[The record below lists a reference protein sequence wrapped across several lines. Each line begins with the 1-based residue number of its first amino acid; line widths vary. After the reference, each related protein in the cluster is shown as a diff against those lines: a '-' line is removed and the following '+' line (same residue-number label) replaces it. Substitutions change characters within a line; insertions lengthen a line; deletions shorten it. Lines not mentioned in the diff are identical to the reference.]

1 MSALRDAL
9 LAGEVDVIVH
19 SYKDLPSALV
29 PGITLAAVP
38 SRADARDAL
47 VSRDGL
53 RLADLPAGAVVGTSS
68 PRRTASL
75 QRIRPD
81 LDVRPIRG
89 NVDSRIA
96 KVREGEYDAAVLA
109 VAGLSRIGRAAEITE
124 VLDDVLPA
132 PAQGAL
138 AVECRSGDDDL
149 RGWLALLDDPV
160 FRHFFG
166 DRQEGQP
173 QQNLGL
179 GSGVLVSNDGYI
191 LTNFHVVEAA
201 RDIQVS
207 LNDGHTYKAKVIG
220 SDPES
225 DLAVLQIKADK
236 LPAITFGQMETLR
249 VGDVVLAIGN
259 PFGVGQTVTMG
270 IVSALGRSHLGINT
284 FENFI
289 QTDAAINPGNSG
301 GALVDVN
308 GNLVGINTAIYSRT
322 GGSLGIGFA
331 IPVSSA
337 KNIMEQIIQHGAVT
351 RGWIGVEAQEI
362 TPELA
367 ESFGL
372 PNSDGA
378 LIAGVVRGSPA
389 DSAGIRPGDVLLTVS
404 GKPVTDPQVMLDLI
418 AALKP
423 EERAAFRLRRD
434 KSVIELQVKI
444 GKRPAMRAEQE

>member
-1 MSALRDAL
+1 VTVAVAILFVLTTLKPEWIGQRPTIVPLQEAPATGNEDGRATGSFRDAARSALPS
-9 LAGEVDVIVH
+9 VVH
-19 SYKDLPSALV
+19 IYTTQEIKM
-29 PGITLAAVP
+29 
-38 SRADARDAL
+38 
-47 VSRDGL
+47 
-53 RLADLPAGAVVGTSS
+53 
-68 PRRTASL
+68 
-75 QRIRPD
+75 QRHP
-81 LDVRPIRG
+81 LF
-89 NVDSRIA
+89 
-96 KVREGEYDAAVLA
+96 
-109 VAGLSRIGRAAEITE
+109 
-124 VLDDVLPA
+124 
-132 PAQGAL
+132 
-138 AVECRSGDDDL
+138 
-149 RGWLALLDDPV
+149 DDPI

-166 DRQEGQP
+166 ERPDATP
-173 QQNLGL
+173 QRNSGL
-179 GSGVLVSNDGYI
+179 GSGVIVSPNGYI
-191 LTNFHVVEAA
+191 LTNFHVIEEAA
-201 RDIQVS
+201 DIQVA
-207 LNDGHTYKAKVIG
+207 LNDGKTYKAKVVG

-225 DLAVLQIKADK
+225 DLAILQIKADK
-236 LPAITFGQMETLR
+236 LPAITFGQMDNLR

-301 GALVDVN
+301 GALVDVH

-337 KNIMEQIIQHGAVT
+337 RSIMEQIIRHGAVT

-372 PNSDGA
+372 PDTEGA

-389 DSAGIRPGDVLLTVS
+389 DSSGVKPGDVLLAVN
-404 GKPVTDPQVMLDLI
+404 GKAVKDPQVMLDLI
-418 AALKP
+418 AALTP

-434 KSVIELQVKI
+434 KSIVELNIRI
-444 GKRPAMRAEQE
+444 GKRPALRAERE